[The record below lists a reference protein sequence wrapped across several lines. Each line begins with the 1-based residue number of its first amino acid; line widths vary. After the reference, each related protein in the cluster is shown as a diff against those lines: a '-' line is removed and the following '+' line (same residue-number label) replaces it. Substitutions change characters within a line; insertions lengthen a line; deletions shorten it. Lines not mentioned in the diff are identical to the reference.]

1 MREKRLRVSMM
12 IIVDVLVKG
21 RAKHEVIFVVEG
33 IEIGNV
39 GGIRPIHGWDMKL
52 RLRRRGS

>member
-1 MREKRLRVSMM
+1 MM